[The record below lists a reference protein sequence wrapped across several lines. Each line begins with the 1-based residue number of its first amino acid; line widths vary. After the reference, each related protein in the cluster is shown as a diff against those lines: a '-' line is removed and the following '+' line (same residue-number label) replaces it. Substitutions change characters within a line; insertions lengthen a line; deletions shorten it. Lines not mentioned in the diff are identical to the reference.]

1 MSEPLE
7 MTLDFGP
14 YWRLLT
20 RKPDPKKLS
29 DEQLAKKLKQ
39 ARRLP
44 DNTRPYAGTFVMGLV
59 FLCPAV
65 AFTASALGAA
75 TPAFWMIGA
84 GVVMWKGGGKVLQM
98 AARRAHADVASLEG
112 EIESRENI
120 RAIKRQH
127 EFEQAERL
135 KAEQAAALVRRA
147 QEAFDN
153 ALNDG
158 LPLDRKI
165 TVPKSLKLKPVATAV
180 TELAARP
187 SSTQSGG

>member
-29 DEQLAKKLKQ
+29 DEELAKKLRQ

-44 DNTRPYAGTFVMGLV
+44 DNTRAYAGTFVMGLV
-59 FLCPAV
+59 FMCPAV
-65 AFTASALGAA
+65 GYTAMALGAA
-75 TPAFWMIGA
+75 TPAFWAIGA

-112 EIESRENI
+112 ETET
-120 RAIKRQH
+120 RQ
-127 EFEQAERL
+127 QAHALKAQQALELEERL
-135 KAEQAAALVRRA
+135 KAERAAALVKRA

-153 ALNDG
+153 ALNEG

-165 TVPKSLKLKPVATAV
+165 TVPKSFKLKPVAQAARETV
-180 TELAARP
+180 ARP
-187 SSTQSGG
+187 SSKQSGG